1 MPSNIQV
8 ILQQDVDKL
17 GKSGE
22 LVRVR
27 PGFARNFLL
36 PRQLAVP
43 ATSAAVRRIE
53 HEKAVA
59 LARAEKGKKEAREVA
74 ATLSALVIKITQKA
88 GEDGRLFGSVTA
100 KDIANAVTKALAAQ
114 AATVGG
120 GAPTDKPGTAPTEKP
135 GVVDDLRKRIQLAEA
150 IKSVGTYEI
159 VVKLVS
165 DVVATLKVEVAAK

>member
-1 MPSNIQV
+1 MPANIQV

-59 LARAEKGKKEAREVA
+59 LVKAEKAKKGARELA
-74 ATLSALVIKITQKA
+74 AKIDALSIKITLKA
-88 GEDGRLFGSVTA
+88 GEDGRLFGSVTT
-100 KDIANAVTKALAAQ
+100 KDLENAVKAQGL
-114 AATVGG
+114 TL
-120 GAPTDKPGTAPTEKP
+120 D
-135 GVVDDLRKRIQLAEA
+135 RKSLKLAEA
-150 IKSVGTYEI
+150 IKNVGSYE
-159 VVKLVS
+159 VPVKLLS
-165 DVVATLKVEVAAK
+165 DVGATLKVEVVAK